1 MMTARRAETLR
12 KAGFHAAGGVSGL
25 YLAITGD
32 GGRSWVLR
40 YSFGGT
46 RRNMGL
52 GPCEIIGLA
61 EARELAATARR
72 KILAGIDPLEERRA
86 GRDAARLEAAK
97 RMTFASCAEAYI
109 KAHESGWNV
118 RQAPQWRAS
127 LRDYVDPVFGDLPVS
142 MVDTALVMRAIEPIW
157 NAKPETANRTR
168 GRIENILDWA
178 AVSGY
183 RPAGDN
189 PARWR
194 GHIEHLLPARLD
206 VKRVEH
212 HAALPYAEVGAL
224 IAELRQRDSIQSRAL
239 EFAILTSARAGE
251 VIGARWSE
259 FDIAER
265 MWTIP
270 AGRMKAKREH
280 RSPLSDAAMAI
291 VEKMAEIRSGDLVF
305 PGVRGGTIGAL
316 GLRRALA
323 ATGTQVT
330 VHGFRSA
337 FRTWAAERTNFP
349 REVAELALA
358 HAVGDAVER
367 AYQRSDMFNQRRQIM
382 DAWAKFCSV
391 SATVTG
397 GEKVVTLRR

>member
-40 YSFGGT
+40 YSFDGQ

-61 EARELAATARR
+61 AARELAATARR
-72 KILAGIDPLEERRA
+72 RILAGIDPLEERRA

-97 RMTFASCAEAYI
+97 RMTFAQCADAYI

-224 IAELRQRDSIQSRAL
+224 IAELRQRDSIPSRAL
-239 EFAILTSARAGE
+239 EFAILTAARAGE

-259 FDIAER
+259 INLAERLWIIPAER
-265 MWTIP
+265 M
-270 AGRMKAKREH
+270 KADREH
-280 RSPLSDAAMAI
+280 RVPLSEAAMAI
-291 VEKMAEIRSGDLVF
+291 VERMAEIRSGDLVF
-305 PGVRGGTIGAL
+305 LGVRGGTIGAL

-349 REVAELALA
+349 REVAEMALA

-367 AYQRSDMFNQRRQIM
+367 AYQRSDMFAKRRQIM
-382 DAWAKFCSV
+382 DAWARFVESP
-391 SATVTG
+391 ATVTG
-397 GEKVVTLRR
+397 EVVVPIRR